1 MPGLTMRDLRHTH
14 DTYQDQIG
22 VRPALMF
29 EQAGH
34 KRPGIKAVYQH
45 PTPSM
50 RQERLDGLQEIYER
64 AMHNLRWRTLWGR
77 VDLIRA
83 DTGPRPTNIPQ
94 MINADQERV
103 A

>member
-22 VRPALMF
+22 VRPALAF

-34 KRPGIKAVYQH
+34 ARPGIKAVYQH
-45 PTPSM
+45 PTPAM

-64 AMHNLRWRTLWGR
+64 AMGNLGWRTLWGR
-77 VDLIRA
+77 VDLRKA
-83 DTGPRPTNIPQ
+83 PKKGRLLNPPQ
-94 MINADQERV
+94 MISTAEEL
-103 A
+103 AA